1 MSDNRRP
8 ANAFSE
14 DYLTHLR
21 DRDEPEGPWGSE
33 GLEPL
38 VIYEHRGGFGLFK
51 PWHRPD
57 LGDEPEVSCKTLEDA
72 RTLQAA
78 RLAARR
84 NRYYELEPALEPR
97 QPEGFPVKRDGKVV
111 AHLRS
116 YDPDWVYACH
126 VLTCATQ
133 SSEHLVTLLDLAGP
147 TVQEQ
152 VGEILGRRATVP
164 ASGEGEED
172 DTQEESPGGAGGQPP
187 GGDDPS

>member
-1 MSDNRRP
+1 MSDEQRP
-8 ANAFSE
+8 ANAFSD

-21 DRDEPEGPWGSE
+21 DQDEPEGPWGSE
-33 GLEPL
+33 ALEPL
-38 VIYEHRGGFGLFK
+38 VLYEHQGRFGLFK

-57 LGDEPEVSCKTLEDA
+57 LGDEPEVSCATLEDA

-78 RLAARR
+78 RLAGRR
-84 NRYYELEPALEPR
+84 RRFYELESAVEPR
-97 QPEGFPVKRDGKVV
+97 QPEGFPVMRDGKVV
-111 AHLRS
+111 AYLRS

-152 VGEILGRRATVP
+152 VGEILGRRATAP
-164 ASGEGEED
+164 ASGKGLDD
-172 DTQEESPGGAGGQPP
+172 DTRE
-187 GGDDPS
+187 